1 MTAMHI
7 DQRTGLRAV
16 AVIALGLAIPAAFWL
31 AQGATAGLITAGW
44 GWATIAAFYFGMR
57 RSETVRIVRGAGD
70 ERIRSLNLR
79 ALAFAGFVMWAVVTT
94 WWLVSSATG
103 NENESVG
110 ILAAT
115 FGVSYI
121 AAAVYLGRRGG

>member
-1 MTAMHI
+1 MTMHPRNAGWI
-7 DQRTGLRAV
+7 AGAL
-16 AVIALGLAIPAAFWL
+16 ALGVVIPAIFWI

-44 GWATIAAFYFGMR
+44 GWVTIAAFYFGSR
-57 RSETVRIVRGAGD
+57 RSEAVRIVGGFGD
-70 ERIRSLNLR
+70 ERIRSLNVR
-79 ALAFAGFVMWAVVTT
+79 ALAFAGWVMWAVVTV

-115 FGVSYI
+115 FGVAYI
-121 AAAVYLGRRGG
+121 GAAIYLGRRGG